1 MRQKLHCLTAWS
13 YAAALDP
20 YGGPGDAGC
29 PAWFGVADCS
39 ALPVELEGSRIPR
52 PRQVSVQQLP
62 GADFSAA
69 GPERRW
75 RAGLGV
81 FIPSVPIA
89 RGLIANYDYR
99 SPGLPGTRSWES
111 TGVAYPAR
119 SSASPRPGFCR
130 TGSIGFHARL
140 HRPRAVEQ

>member
-1 MRQKLHCLTAWS
+1 MLQLWAHME
-13 YAAALDP
+13 
-20 YGGPGDAGC
+20 GPGTRDA
-29 PAWFGVADCS
+29 PRDVAS
-39 ALPVELEGSRIPR
+39 LLPALPVEKGSRIPR
-52 PRQVSVQQLP
+52 PRQASVQQLP

-89 RGLIANYDYR
+89 RGRIANYDYR